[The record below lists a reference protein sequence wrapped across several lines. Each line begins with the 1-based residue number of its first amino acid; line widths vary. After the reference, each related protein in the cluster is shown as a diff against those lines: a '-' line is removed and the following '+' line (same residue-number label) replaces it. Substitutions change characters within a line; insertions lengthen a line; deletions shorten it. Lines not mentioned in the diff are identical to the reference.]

1 MQLEPRGTIPS
12 PNIWGSPEVYEIENG
27 AVDREGALDAAFE
40 RVTDGL
46 AGRRV
51 LDVGCGTGFHLPRL
65 AADAAWALGVE
76 PHLPLLPAARARVAG
91 IPNAAVVAGSA
102 EALPLPDESV
112 DVVHARWAYFFGAG
126 CEPGLVQARRALR
139 PGGTIAV
146 ADHDATTSTF
156 GRWFMAAYPDYDPV
170 GVQRFWDRH
179 GFFTEPLTVTWT
191 FDSRADLAAVLAI
204 ELPPAIARR
213 ALAEHVGLTL
223 DVGVALRWWRRDGRA

>member
-1 MQLEPRGTIPS
+1 MRIYSDL
-12 PNIWGSPEVYEIENG
+12 
-27 AVDREGALDAAFE
+27 
-40 RVTDGL
+40 
-46 AGRRV
+46 
-51 LDVGCGTGFHLPRL
+51 
-65 AADAAWALGVE
+65 ADAVGKT
-76 PHLPLLPAARARVAG
+76 PLIRLNKA
-91 IPNAAVVAGSA
+91 S
-102 EALPLPDESV
+102 ELT
-112 DVVHARWAYFFGAG
+112 G
-126 CEPGLVQARRALR
+126 CEILGKAEFLNPGQSVKDRAALYIIRDAVAKGKLR

-213 ALAEHVGLTL
+213 ALAEHVGLTPHF
-223 DVGVALRWWRRDGRA
+223 GPGPRPGPFFSAASGAPKPDGRPALSGFVLALTRGLPFPPATGAQSPRSELK